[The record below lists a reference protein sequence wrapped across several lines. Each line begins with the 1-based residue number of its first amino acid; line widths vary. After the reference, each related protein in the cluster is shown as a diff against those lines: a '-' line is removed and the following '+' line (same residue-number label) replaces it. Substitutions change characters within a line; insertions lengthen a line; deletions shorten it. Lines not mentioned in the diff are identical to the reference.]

1 MFLNEHTLEKSWI
14 LFWLKLRF
22 LTLSHS
28 GGRIKSRLVSLFPR
42 KLMLEMHFSFYLF
55 SFSKMS
61 LTWSTTSGLSSMMET
76 ISLSCCKQFL
86 KYFGTKSYLSILA
99 MKSLSSYLSLDPIY
113 SFTFI
118 SSSSKSKACCL
129 KYSFTFISSSS
140 KSKACCK
147 KAYRCFLVVISI
159 KVDGFPFL
167 KPDTYSFMLKFW
179 YVFLKIT
186 TSLMGLFIKIKA
198 PFSGI

>member
-1 MFLNEHTLEKSWI
+1 
-14 LFWLKLRF
+14 
-22 LTLSHS
+22 
-28 GGRIKSRLVSLFPR
+28 
-42 KLMLEMHFSFYLF
+42 MLEMHFSFYLF
-55 SFSKMS
+55 SLSKMS
-61 LTWSTTSGLSSMMET
+61 LTWSTTFGLSSMMET

-99 MKSLSSYLSLDPIY
+99 LKSLSSYPSLNP
-113 SFTFI
+113 
-118 SSSSKSKACCL
+118 
-129 KYSFTFISSSS
+129 KYSFTFPSLSL

-159 KVDGFPFL
+159 KVDGFPFF
-167 KPDTYSFMLKFW
+167 KPDKYSFMLKFW

-198 PFSGI
+198 PFSGIYFLFSTNLYSPKSLSFLSKKISLFFSSNFYFMMQGAHLKYEESFFFKCF